1 MFSPGSS
8 GTSPGDR
15 RLTGTHSLRATSGTQ
30 QAITSAAQREDT
42 MNRHGRA
49 ITLAGAV
56 LLVAGCAVAGASPSS
71 APASTGPASPES
83 TGPVDSSATAG
94 AAHQVARHVVAGT
107 AVFDIPAGWHS
118 RNGAINPGG
127 NWTVVF
133 VSPQVLPGECTQ
145 GALEGVCYAW
155 PVTRLVPGETVIAW
169 RMYGRPG
176 FQPPPGGEPMAIGG
190 RPARISYGAAEAA
203 CAAIGGD
210 ESVAVV
216 MAARPGESAW
226 IGIDACQAGPDHRA
240 AEAAFRQLLA
250 SVTWQPS

>member
-1 MFSPGSS
+1 MS
-8 GTSPGDR
+8 
-15 RLTGTHSLRATSGTQ
+15 
-30 QAITSAAQREDT
+30 
-42 MNRHGRA
+42 RHGRA
-49 ITLAGAV
+49 ITLVGAV
-56 LLVAGCAVAGASPSS
+56 LLVAGCAAASASPSS
-71 APASTGPASPES
+71 APASSGPVSRES
-83 TGPVDSSATAG
+83 TGPADPSVTAG
-94 AAHQVARHVVAGT
+94 AADQVARHVVAGT
-107 AVFDIPAGWHS
+107 AVFDVPAGWHS
-118 RNGAINPGG
+118 RKGEINPGG

-155 PVTRLVPGETVIAW
+155 PVTRLVPGGTVIAW

-176 FQPPPGGEPMAIGG
+176 IQPPAGGEPIAISG
-190 RPARISYGAAEAA
+190 RPARISYRAADPA
-203 CAAIGGD
+203 CTAIGGD

-226 IGIDACQAGPDHRA
+226 TGIDACQAGPDHRA